1 MQRHKDAPALLHSLL
16 RPGDEV
22 RVVTLPEEHQSWN
35 AAELE
40 QATGV
45 PMDTASGALCE
56 ELAWLV
62 DSAALPV
69 ACGSLY
75 LVAEL
80 LPLLQTT
87 D

>member
-1 MQRHKDAPALLHSLL
+1 L
-16 RPGDEV
+16 
-22 RVVTLPEEHQSWN
+22 
-35 AAELE
+35 
-40 QATGV
+40 
-45 PMDTASGALCE
+45 ASN
-56 ELAWLV
+56 LAWLV
-62 DSAALPV
+62 DSPALPV